1 MNNDP
6 SYVMISYVKE
16 GNGRLDL
23 GFLDLEVNK
32 GELYIIPLSEA
43 DRLQI
48 IEAGSEFQLIK
59 IVHRTDS
66 LGMAAPLLPMKWK
79 VYKQYKEEMIKL
91 LERMSSYQETNE
103 LYSGDFVLIWSLFM
117 EFLLSQPIKADLQTF
132 GDDGTSI
139 QEVFNI
145 IGKNFMNSIPVSEM
159 SRRLAMSTR
168 QFQRN
173 FKSLTGRTY
182 KQFLQELRIRH
193 SCGLLKFTRLS
204 VQSIAECVGIYDMYH
219 FYRVFREYCG
229 MTPGAF
235 RQLSQNE

>member
-1 MNNDP
+1 
-6 SYVMISYVKE
+6 
-16 GNGRLDL
+16 
-23 GFLDLEVNK
+23 
-32 GELYIIPLSEA
+32 
-43 DRLQI
+43 
-48 IEAGSEFQLIK
+48 
-59 IVHRTDS
+59 
-66 LGMAAPLLPMKWK
+66 
-79 VYKQYKEEMIKL
+79 
-91 LERMSSYQETNE
+91 
-103 LYSGDFVLIWSLFM
+103 
-117 EFLLSQPIKADLQTF
+117 
-132 GDDGTSI
+132 
-139 QEVFNI
+139 
-145 IGKNFMNSIPVSEM
+145 MNSIPVSEM